1 MATVEELLARI
12 ERLEKAVYGHRA
24 EAVGK
29 GLATSQ
35 KIQEFVKQ
43 FAKANRVVSVK
54 EVARQMKLSEAR
66 IWHEYK
72 SLAEQGVIENLGRGF
87 GYLSKVYEGK

>member
-1 MATVEELLARI
+1 MATIEELLARI

-29 GLATSQ
+29 GVATSQ
-35 KIQEFVKQ
+35 KIHEFVKQ
-43 FAKANRVVSVK
+43 YAKANRVVSVK
-54 EVARQMKLSEAR
+54 EVAKQMKLSQAR

-72 SLAEQGVIENLGRGF
+72 VLADQGVIENLGRGY
-87 GYLSKVYEGK
+87 GYLSKIYEGK